1 MTPGEE
7 AANSITHGIGALL
20 SLAALAG
27 LVTAAS
33 LRGTAWH
40 IVSAAIFGTS
50 LVLLYT
56 SSSIYHALPEGRAKH
71 VFLVLDHA
79 LIYVLIAGTYTPF
92 TLVTIRGGWGWS
104 MFGVVWGTALAG
116 IVFKSLFV
124 KQLRRLSTAAYVVMG
139 WSIVIALRPLMAG
152 LPAAGFAWVLA
163 GGLAY
168 SAGVVFYASQR
179 KYAHA
184 VWHLFVMLGSAC
196 HFWAIFRYVIPA

>member
-1 MTPGEE
+1 VTRGEE
-7 AANSITHGIGALL
+7 IANSVTHGIGALL
-20 SLAALAG
+20 SVAALAA

-33 LRGTAWH
+33 MRGTAWH
-40 IVSAAIFGTS
+40 IVSAAIFGAS

-56 SSSIYHALPEGRAKH
+56 SSALYHALPEGRAQH

-124 KQLRRLSTAAYVVMG
+124 RKLRRLSTAAYVVMG

-168 SAGVVFYASQR
+168 SAGVVFYLSPR

-184 VWHLFVMLGSAC
+184 VWHVFVMLGSAC
-196 HFWAIFRYVIPA
+196 HFWAVYRYVIPA

>member
-7 AANSITHGIGALL
+7 AANSITHGVGALL
-20 SLAALAG
+20 SVAALAA

-40 IVSAAIFGTS
+40 IVSAAIFGAS

-56 SSSIYHALPEGRAKH
+56 SSALYHALPEGRAKH

-104 MFGVVWGTALAG
+104 MFGVVWGVALAG

-139 WSIVIALRPLMAG
+139 WSIVIALRPLVAG
-152 LPAAGFAWVLA
+152 LPAAGFAWVVA

-168 SAGVVFYASQR
+168 SAGVVFYLSPR
-179 KYAHA
+179 RYAHA
-184 VWHLFVMLGSAC
+184 VWHVFVMLGSAC
-196 HFWAIFRYVIPA
+196 HFWAVYRYVIPA